1 MGIIVTDWIQAIC
14 SIFTVII
21 AAIGVV
27 HTLPKV
33 SKDINKGAKERLD
46 KLEQQ
51 LKEHIRGYSDEA
63 ALNMWKRL
71 IDLYTKNPVM
81 HEHSNLNTE
90 TRGEN
95 TQE

>member
-1 MGIIVTDWIQAIC
+1 MVTDWIQAIC
-14 SIFTVII
+14 SIVTTFI
-21 AAIGVV
+21 AAFGVFLA
-27 HTLPKV
+27 LPKV
-33 SKDINKGAKERLD
+33 SKDINNAANERLD

>member
-1 MGIIVTDWIQAIC
+1 MVTDWIQAIC

-33 SKDINKGAKERLD
+33 SKDINNAAKERLD

-51 LKEHIRGYSDEA
+51 
-63 ALNMWKRL
+63 WKRL
-71 IDLYTKNPVM
+71 IDLYVNNPLM
-81 HEHSNLNTE
+81 HEYSNLNEE
-90 TRGEN
+90 TRKSDRKRS
-95 TQE
+95 